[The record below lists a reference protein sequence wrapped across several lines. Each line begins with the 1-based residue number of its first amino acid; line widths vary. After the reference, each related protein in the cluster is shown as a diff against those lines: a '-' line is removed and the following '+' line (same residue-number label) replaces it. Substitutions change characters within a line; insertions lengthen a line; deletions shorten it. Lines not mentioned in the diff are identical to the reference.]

1 MKNSYKCLNIRGFLH
16 DVVRKIL
23 KLKISLVIMSTA
35 LVKFFELKYVV
46 RTRNIKKKFLQLQK

>member
-35 LVKFFELKYVV
+35 FFELKYVV